1 MDGWTK
7 DRYSFSGYVWTLH
20 VSGTLWCFGGAQRK
34 TSLSLFFQRTHSRT
48 DRETGA
54 RRQAAQQSNRTAAV
68 EKKGGAGPGEREI
81 FAKSIRWAEWDENT
95 ESG

>member
-20 VSGTLWCFGGAQRK
+20 VSETLWCFWGAQRQ

-54 RRQAAQQSNRTAAV
+54 HRQATQQNNRRAV
-68 EKKGGAGPGEREI
+68 VGKKGGAGSEERENI
-81 FAKSIRWAEWDENT
+81 CQEHQMGRM
-95 ESG
+95 G